1 MRGST
6 TAIKWASDSVTNRQ
20 KSLANWKRVPKLH
33 VKKIVVALPICV
45 MCQIIPRTLVKS
57 ETFPIYADR

>member
-6 TAIKWASDSVTNRQ
+6 IAIKWASDSVTNRQ
-20 KSLANWKRVPKLH
+20 KSLANWKRVPKPLH
-33 VKKIVVALPICV
+33 KKIVVALPIYV